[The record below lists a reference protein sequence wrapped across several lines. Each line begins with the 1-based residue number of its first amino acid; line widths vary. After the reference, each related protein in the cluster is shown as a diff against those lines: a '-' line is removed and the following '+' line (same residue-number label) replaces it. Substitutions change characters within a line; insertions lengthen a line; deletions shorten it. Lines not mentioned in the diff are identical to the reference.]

1 MMLSSL
7 MIYWVQWRSHCLS
20 SRLGYHTING
30 RLQNLGVTRVVVLIS
45 FLNQAQAFPPH
56 AHAREREGGATR
68 RREGRA
74 VRQRSANQVHRIKAS
89 HGPARAQPL
98 HRRTVREGYNMGR
111 KYFLRAE
118 TREDI
123 EAIARE
129 LTMGVEEAKRRADK
143 RTWFEKSQARVKA
156 LYDSS
161 I

>member
-1 MMLSSL
+1 
-7 MIYWVQWRSHCLS
+7 
-20 SRLGYHTING
+20 
-30 RLQNLGVTRVVVLIS
+30 
-45 FLNQAQAFPPH
+45 
-56 AHAREREGGATR
+56 
-68 RREGRA
+68 
-74 VRQRSANQVHRIKAS
+74 
-89 HGPARAQPL
+89 
-98 HRRTVREGYNMGR
+98 VREGYNMGR

-161 I
+161 IYLNSVSLLLILVTFAHARCVVRFVPR